1 LAKATAAALAATSNE
16 ISTSNRAAPADVL
29 PLEADVEDPQQL
41 YMRAVALQQVLMF
54 RTVFSA
60 ASLTFSAGAP
70 THTRRRPAL
79 FSRRYGDHLS
89 LNFPVFL

>member
-16 ISTSNRAAPADVL
+16 ISSSNRATPADVL
-29 PLEADVEDPQQL
+29 PLEADVDDPQQL

-54 RTVFSA
+54 RTVLSA

-70 THTRRRPAL
+70 AHPRCRPAL

-89 LNFPVFL
+89 PDFPVFL